1 MGGRMERIRREVGS
15 GRAVSPVVGVM
26 LMLVVAVVLAAVVNS
41 FAGGLA
47 ETEQKAPSASLS
59 VHIKKGVN
67 PYTGEPVYY
76 AIFEHLSGDPLP
88 TKDLQIITYYTHPN
102 GTVFKHITDKNSP
115 LTNLSG
121 IITRVPFLND
131 MRTGGASNPD
141 AWFGNFTLM
150 PGDIMETG
158 NWNSTGLSSLL
169 GFDVTNTTYEFDRGS
184 TVEIKILHVPSGKYI
199 LDKEV
204 VVE

>member
-1 MGGRMERIRREVGS
+1 MDSGMKEKIRDS
-15 GRAVSPVVGVM
+15 RAVSPVVGVM

-59 VHIKKGVN
+59 AHIKKEYN
-67 PYTGEPVYY
+67 PYLGTVYY

-88 TKDLQIITYYTHPN
+88 TKDLQIITYYTLPN
-102 GTVFKHITDKNSP
+102 GTVIKHITDKNSP
-115 LTNLSG
+115 LTHFAYG
-121 IITRVPFLND
+121 DIRVPFLND
-131 MRTGGASNPD
+131 MRGGWATTNPD
-141 AWFGNFTLM
+141 VWFGNFTLM

-158 NWNSTGLSSLL
+158 SKYGSEGLSSLL
-169 GFDVTNTTYEFDRGS
+169 GFNVTDPAYEFDRGS

>member
-1 MGGRMERIRREVGS
+1 MKYRMKS
-15 GRAVSPVVGVM
+15 DKAVSPIVGVM
-26 LMLVVAVVLAAVVNS
+26 LMLVVTVILAAVVNS

-47 ETEQKAPSASLS
+47 GTQMKAPSASLS
-59 VHIKKGVN
+59 VHIKKEYSDMAGKV
-67 PYTGEPVYY
+67 VYY

-115 LTNLSG
+115 LTDLG
-121 IITRVPFLND
+121 WGKFRAPFLND
-131 MRTGGASNPD
+131 MRGGYAYANPD

-158 NWNSTGLSSLL
+158 YAYGSEGLSSLL
-169 GFDVTNTTYEFDRGS
+169 GFNVTDPAYKLS
-184 TVEIKILHVPSGKYI
+184 LIHI
-199 LDKEV
+199 
-204 VVE
+204 

>member
-1 MGGRMERIRREVGS
+1 MFGKKMVRDS
-15 GRAVSPVVGVM
+15 RAVSPVVGVM
-26 LMLVVAVVLAAVVNS
+26 LMLVVTIVLAAVVSS
-41 FAGGLA
+41 FAGGMA

-59 VHIKKGVN
+59 ADIKKEYN
-67 PYTGEPVYY
+67 AMAGEVVYY

-115 LTNLSG
+115 LTNLG
-121 IITRVPFLND
+121 WGYARVPFLND
-131 MRTGGASNPD
+131 MRGGYATANPD
-141 AWFGNFTLM
+141 KWFGNFTLM

-158 NWNSTGLSSLL
+158 AGYGSEGLSSLL
-169 GFDVTNTTYEFDRGS
+169 GFNVTDPAYEFDRGS